1 MFSLTSNGEVGQ
13 MDAQDRGTAV
23 PLRPKNQ
30 ITLPPDIAKALRVA
44 PGDRLLFS
52 VDPENPETAV
62 VRRVRESYFGAL
74 AGAYG
79 AAHDDLL
86 EYVRTEQ
93 QGWSDELDV

>member
-1 MFSLTSNGEVGQ
+1 MFSLINTGEVGQ
-13 MDAQDRGTAV
+13 VDAQDRGTSV

-30 ITLPPDIAKALRVA
+30 ITLPADIAKALGVE

-52 VDPENPETAV
+52 VDPGNPETAV
-62 VRRVRESYFGAL
+62 VRRVRESYLGAL

-79 AAHDDLL
+79 ADHNDLL

-93 QGWSDELDV
+93 QGWRDNLGV